1 MSTKREVW
9 EQMQM
14 HLPELAEQ
22 MQAIGK
28 LGIAEISIE
37 TPDGKFQWRRN
48 DKREKGK
55 AFLVGE

>member
-9 EQMQM
+9 EQMQA
-14 HLPELAEQ
+14 HVLELAEQ
-22 MQAIGK
+22 MHEIGK

-48 DKREKGK
+48 DKGRGSD
-55 AFLVGE
+55 